1 MWRVLLQE
9 VIAEM
14 KSIEEHMA
22 FYEAYHRHPLNKL
35 THFIG
40 IPTIVFSVLV
50 LLSSV
55 SVNVGGAAI
64 TPAMLLVA
72 TGLVYYFLLEPAF
85 GLGMTLFILPAL
97 ALAHWTGRQSW
108 LVVAAV
114 FLGFFIGG
122 WIFQLVGH
130 AVFEKR
136 RPALTDNLFQMVIG
150 PIFLVAEI
158 FFLCGYRPALHAR
171 IRELSHRHDP
181 AD

>member
-1 MWRVLLQE
+1 
-9 VIAEM
+9 
-14 KSIEEHMA
+14 MA
-22 FYEAYHRHPLNKL
+22 FYEAYHRNPLNKL

-40 IPTIVFSVLV
+40 IPAIVFSVLV
-50 LLSSV
+50 LLSAVSV
-55 SVNVGGAAI
+55 SMGGMAI

-108 LVVAAV
+108 LVVGAV
-114 FLGFFIGG
+114 FLGFFVGG

-150 PIFLVAEI
+150 PIFLVAET
-158 FFLCGYRPALHAR
+158 FFLFGYKPELHAR
-171 IRELSHRHDP
+171 VRELSHRHDR
-181 AD
+181 